1 MFVFMKPKISE
12 PTKFYVVN
20 MEEYMRLPGSTIR
33 TLEKLWQYNL
43 PEDIIKRLKKNFPF
57 NSMTSKDVGIC
68 VDEFKKFIAIMVIG
82 KKEKKGVAMTSNV
95 IDEIWHEFVLFT
107 LDYHE
112 FSEMLDLQYIHHTPN
127 TKTFSF
133 GPSASE
139 FFFNTYKKY
148 FGDLHPIWYY
158 TMIEEEIPERS
169 NPKNSRSI
177 SALLYQSNIEEMEDI
192 QYSAQYLLVRKKRA
206 NSSIIGAPVGS
217 VKEPSTSNSG
227 CGGIFFCG
235 SYTSGYGGSDAGSVS
250 EGGSDGGGF
259 WASLGGDGGDGGGDG
274 GCGGCGGCGG

>member
-1 MFVFMKPKISE
+1 MNEMFVFMKPKTSE
-12 PTKFYVVN
+12 STKFYVVN
-20 MEEYMRLPGSTIR
+20 MEEYMRLPRSTIS
-33 TLEKLWQYNL
+33 TLEKLWQYNI

-68 VDEFKKFIAIMVIG
+68 IDEFKKFIAIMMIG

-112 FSEMLDLQYIHHTPN
+112 FSSMLGLEYIHHTPN

-133 GPSASE
+133 GRDAAE
-139 FFFNTYKKY
+139 FFFETYKKY

-158 TMIEEEIPERS
+158 TMIEEEIPEITS
-169 NPKNSRSI
+169 SGNSKSI
-177 SALLYQSNIEEMEDI
+177 AALLYKSNIEGMEDI
-192 QYSAQYLLVRKKRA
+192 QHSVKYLLVKKSKVG
-206 NSSIIGAPVGS
+206 SSTTGAPIGS
-217 VKEPSTSNSG
+217 VKESSTSSSG
-227 CGGIFFCG
+227 CGGIFYCG
-235 SYTSGYGGSDAGSVS
+235 TYTSGYGGSDAGAVS

-259 WASLGGDGGDGGGDG
+259 WASFGGDGGDGG